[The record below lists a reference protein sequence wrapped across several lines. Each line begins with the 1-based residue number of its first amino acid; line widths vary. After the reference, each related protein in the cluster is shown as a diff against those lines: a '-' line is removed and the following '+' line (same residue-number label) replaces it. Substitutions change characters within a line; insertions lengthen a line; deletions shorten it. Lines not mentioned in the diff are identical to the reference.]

1 MIERLVQDLR
11 YAART
16 FRRAPG
22 FLLLAVLTIA
32 VGVGANAAIFSIVNA
47 VLLRPLPFA
56 HPNELVLVTDSD
68 RRTRQSNGDA
78 TPANFLDWQVRQ
90 HSFTALSAFR
100 QAGFALSGGDRPE
113 SVAGA
118 IVNANFFDVLDVK
131 PVLGRT
137 FAAADEG
144 PGAARVAVLS
154 DGLWRQRFGAR
165 PDAIGQTLRINDE
178 PHTIVGVMP
187 AAIDYPDRSRAWIP
201 SHWRVPDDPLA
212 AAADPASQRNHGYFS
227 VVARLKAAQT
237 IDGAQ
242 ADMDAVAATLERD
255 FPASNQFAGI
265 QLMPLRTDLVSDV
278 RQTVL
283 LLFAA
288 VGLLLLIATANVSG
302 LLLARATA
310 RHQEMAVRIALGAS
324 RERILMQLLTESVVL
339 AVMGGVAGVL
349 LAMWLVGPLV
359 AMSPA
364 DLGVAGAVTVDRSV
378 LLFGLAVST
387 FAGLLFGLAPAH
399 QLTRLDVHGDL
410 KQGARGGTSI
420 GQRRLRAVLVAGEIA
435 ISLVL
440 LVGAGLTIR
449 SFAKVQQEPAGFNPD
464 HVLTFAVSLPPA
476 RYPTPQQKAEFW
488 QRAIE
493 AVRQVPGVESA
504 GATSRLPLLPGN
516 STRGLT
522 IRDLPPNSQASAHYR
537 TASPDYFHAMGI
549 PLLRGRVFEEADREN
564 RPLVAVISASAA
576 QRFWPNRNPI
586 GEQFSIDQPAI
597 TIVGVVGDVHAAAL
611 DRPPQPTVYVPYRQ
625 DAWPSMVFTLRL
637 GAPDARSAGLQA
649 GIRDAIWQVDKDQP
663 IGAILTMD
671 EQLSKSLTRRR
682 FSVTLLSAFGVVAV
696 SLAAIGLYG
705 VLAFIVAQ
713 RRREI
718 GVRMALG
725 AQPRD
730 VIADIMGQGLKLA
743 ACGVVAG
750 IVLALAAT
758 RLLRSLLFG
767 TSPTDAITFVAV
779 STLLVVIAAAAS
791 LVPALRASRVD
802 PLIALRDE

>member
-118 IVNANFFDVLDVK
+118 IVNANFFEVLDVK

-144 PGAARVAVLS
+144 PGAPRVAVLS

-227 VVARLKAAQT
+227 VVARLKPAQT

-255 FPASNQFAGI
+255 FPASNQFAGV

-378 LLFGLAVST
+378 LLFGLAVSS

-399 QLTRLDVHGDL
+399 QFTRLDVHGDL

-464 HVLTFAVSLPPA
+464 HVLTFGVSLPPA

-488 QRAIE
+488 QRAVE
-493 AVRQVPGVESA
+493 AVRQVPGVEIA

-586 GEQFSIDQPAI
+586 GERFSINEPEI

-625 DAWPSMVFTLRL
+625 DAWPSMVFTLRFRTQ
-637 GAPDARSAGLQA
+637 DARSAGLQA
-649 GIRDAIWQVDKDQP
+649 GIREAIWQVDKDQP

>member
-1 MIERLVQDLR
+1 MIERRLQDLR
-11 YAART
+11 FAART

-22 FLLLAVLTIA
+22 FLVLTVLTIA
-32 VGVGANAAIFSIVNA
+32 VGIGANAAIFSIVNA

-56 HPNELVLVTDSD
+56 RPNELVLVTDSD

-78 TPANFLDWQVRQ
+78 TPANFLDWQTRQ
-90 HSFTALSAFR
+90 HTFTALSAFR
-100 QAGFALSGGDRPE
+100 QSGFALSGGDRPE

-118 IVNANFFDVLDVK
+118 IVSANFFDVLDVK
-131 PVLGRT
+131 PALGRT
-137 FAAADEG
+137 FAASDQG
-144 PGAARVAVLS
+144 PGAPRVAVLS

-165 PDAIGQTLRINDE
+165 PDAIGQTLRINEE

-212 AAADPASQRNHGYFS
+212 AGIDPSPQRDHGYFS
-227 VVARLKAAQT
+227 VVARLKRAQT
-237 IDGAQ
+237 VDGAQ

-255 FPASNQFAGI
+255 FPASNQFVGV
-265 QLMPLRTDLVSDV
+265 QLTPLRTDLVSDV

-283 LLFAA
+283 LLFLA

-310 RHQEMAVRIALGAS
+310 RRQEMAVRIALGAS
-324 RERILMQLLTESVVL
+324 RGRILAQLLTESVVL
-339 AVMGGVAGVL
+339 AVLGGVAGVL
-349 LAMWLVGPLV
+349 LAMWLIGPLI
-359 AMSPA
+359 AMSPD
-364 DLGVAGAVTVDRSV
+364 DLGVAGAVTVDRNV

-399 QLTRLDVHGDL
+399 QLASLDVHGDL
-410 KQGARGGTSI
+410 KQSARGGTSI
-420 GQRRLRAVLVAGEIA
+420 GQRRLRAVLVVGEIA

-449 SFAKVQQEPAGFNPD
+449 SFAKVQQQSAGFKPD
-464 HVLTFAVSLPPA
+464 RVLTFAISLPEA

-493 AVRQVPGVESA
+493 AVRQVAGVEVA

-522 IRDLPPNSQASAHYR
+522 IRDLPPNTQASAHYR

-564 RPLVAVISASAA
+564 RPLIAVISASAA

-586 GEQFSIDQPAI
+586 GERFSIGKPEI
-597 TIVGVVGDVHAAAL
+597 TIVGVVGDVRAAAL
-611 DRPPQPTVYVPYRQ
+611 DRAPQPTVYVPYRQ
-625 DAWPSMVFTLRL
+625 DAWPSMVFTLRFAAL
-637 GAPDARSAGLQA
+637 DEEGAGLQA
-649 GIRDAIWQVDKDQP
+649 SIREAIWQIDKDQP

-682 FSVTLLSAFGVVAV
+682 FSVTLLSAFGVVAAT
-696 SLAAIGLYG
+696 LAAIGLYG

-725 AQPRD
+725 AQRRD
-730 VIADIMGQGLKLA
+730 VIADVMGHGLRL
-743 ACGVVAG
+743 AG
-750 IVLALAAT
+750 IGVGIGVVLALAGT
-758 RLLRSLLFG
+758 RLLSSMLFA
-767 TSPTDAITFVAV
+767 TSPTDARTFVAV
-779 STLLVVIAAAAS
+779 ATLLVAIAAVAS
-791 LVPALRASRVD
+791 LVPAVRASRVD
-802 PLIALRDE
+802 PIIALRDE